1 MAALGL
7 IMSALVA
14 TSANGGL
21 GDNWK
26 RAPTPPSYT
35 LTEIAP
41 GKGFV
46 GAYMNNFGQ
55 IAGYIP
61 ASSPAYYHA
70 AIYVGGKIIDLG
82 AQLNPALQSVASF
95 INLSGEVLLLTYPS
109 TAGGVTNG
117 YTYKNGRFTLVKL

>member
-1 MAALGL
+1 MIRTSILVTVALNL
-7 IMSALVA
+7 TMSALGA
-14 TSANGGL
+14 PSANDPL
-21 GDNWK
+21 GDNLK

-35 LTEIAP
+35 ITEIAP

-82 AQLNPALQSVASF
+82 AQLNPAAQSVASF
-95 INLSGEVLLLTYPS
+95 INLRGEVLLITYPS
-109 TAGGVTNG
+109 TAGGVNNG
-117 YTYKNGRFTLVKL
+117 